1 MNLHP
6 LFGAPPL
13 ALIRTVARHGGVGL
27 SRLPLLAALVLVSAL
42 RIPGFGIE
50 RWKMRRLQ
58 TGAGRPLAPVFIVG
72 HWRSGTTL
80 LHNLLSLDAKF
91 VTPTLFEA
99 LSPAEFTGGIFM
111 PLIRRILDAT
121 LPSQRPMDTIPVSL
135 DMPMEEDLALAALGA
150 PSFFNCLYFPG
161 DIDGVFEKNLMAPAT
176 DKWEIE
182 RHKCLLWFCRK
193 IVSVHPDR
201 RLLLKSPA
209 NSTRIRQ
216 LKALFPDAQFIHIH
230 RKPEDVRR
238 STRRLYEKLLSVW
251 SLQAYDTENINR
263 HIDTS
268 YPRFMHRLL
277 DDCAHLRGRDLVTL
291 SFGDLLDAPL
301 DAVKN
306 IYTGLG
312 LTMSDETTAAMTL
325 YLAKHPIE
333 KTPRPVGTGAKSPA
347 TVISNPQDWQE
358 ISKRL
363 GYS

>member
-13 ALIRTVARHGGVGL
+13 ALITNMARHGGVRP

-58 TGAGRPLAPVFIVG
+58 TGASEPLAPVFIVG

-91 VTPTLFEA
+91 VTPTLFET
-99 LSPAEFTGGIFM
+99 LSPAEFTGGVFM
-111 PLIRRILDAT
+111 PLIRRLLAST

-161 DIDGVFEKNLMAPAT
+161 NIDRVFKKNLMAPET

-182 RHKCLLWFCRK
+182 RQKSLLWFCRK
-193 IVSVHPDR
+193 IVSVHPGR

-216 LKALFPDAQFIHIH
+216 LKALFPGAQFIHIH
-230 RKPEDVRR
+230 RKPEDVRS
-238 STRRLYEKLLSVW
+238 STRRLYEKLLPAW
-251 SLQAYDTENINR
+251 SLQAYDTEDINR

-268 YPRFMHRLL
+268 YPGFMKRLL
-277 DDCAHLRGRDLVTL
+277 DGCRHLPRGDLVTL
-291 SFGDLLDAPL
+291 SFGDLLNAPL
-301 DAVKN
+301 DTVKN
-306 IYTGLG
+306 IYAGLS
-312 LTMSDETTAAMTL
+312 LTISDETTAAMSL

-333 KTPRPVGTGAKSPA
+333 KTPGPVRTGSESPD
-347 TVISNPQDWQE
+347 TVVSNRQDWLE

-363 GYS
+363 GYR